1 MALKVMTWNVENL
14 GNTSPAQKIDLLAA
28 TISTVQPDVV
38 ALQEIL
44 TNDAGGTP
52 IRTLADRLHYQVAV
66 GTPDGR
72 NNRVG
77 FLLRNAAAGP
87 PQVID
92 QWRLPAG
99 TTVQDNGP
107 GGAVVAVPQ
116 MPRAA
121 LRVTINHANNP
132 VDIINCHL
140 KSKLLTFPGGFFT
153 TQNETLRAQTAY
165 FALQRRAAE
174 AKTLREHVN
183 DLLNQNRRVI
193 LVGDFN
199 DGPLAATTEILYGP
213 DGSQPQGPEDATRLR
228 AFQRADQE
236 DARRL
241 FNVTMFIPPEERWSR
256 KHNGQ
261 PELLDHVLA
270 SADLMPRA
278 GTLRQVPTLEI
289 LNDDL
294 PTLGDQPRDD
304 AVVPDHAPVIATFA
318 V

>member
-1 MALKVMTWNVENL
+1 MALTVMTWNVENL
-14 GNTSPAQKIDLLAA
+14 GNASPAQKVDLLAA

-44 TNDAGGTP
+44 TDAAGGTA
-52 IRTLADRLHYQVAV
+52 IRTLADRLQYQVVV

-72 NNRVG
+72 GNRVA
-77 FLLRNAAAGP
+77 FLLRNAAAGQP
-87 PQVID
+87 EVIN
-92 QWRLPAG
+92 QWRLPNG
-99 TTVQDNGP
+99 TIVQDNGA
-107 GGAVVAVPQ
+107 GGGVVAVQ
-116 MPRAA
+116 QLPRAA
-121 LRVTINHANNP
+121 LRVTINHAGNQ
-132 VDIINCHL
+132 VDFINCHL
-140 KSKLLTFPGGFFT
+140 KSKLLTFPGGFFS

-183 DLLNQNRRVI
+183 DLLAQNRRVI
-193 LVGDFN
+193 LLGDFN

-213 DGSQPQGPEDATRLR
+213 TGSQPQGPDDATKLR

-241 FNVTMFIPPEERWSR
+241 FNVTMLVPPEERWTR

-270 SADLMPRA
+270 SADLMPRV
-278 GTLRQVPTLEI
+278 GTLRRVPTLEI

-294 PTLGDQPRDD
+294 PTLGDQPRND
-304 AVVPDHAPVIATFA
+304 AVVPDHAPIIATFA